1 MFPTRDP
8 LIGHVEHHAAGG
20 GLELRRGTTV
30 EQIVRD
36 DGGWRVR
43 TSNGELRAGQVIVAT
58 GYGNEPVIP
67 DWPGRHAHPG
77 QLLHSS
83 QYRNPQPCR
92 GDRVLVVGPG
102 SSGMEIAHDPRPARR
117 PSLAGGAH
125 AAQHPPSRGPR
136 RHARRHDRR
145 GDAPSPH
152 TGRRCARVLRAPDE
166 HQRSQRI
173 RATGPRSR
181 ADHPAAPSRRRAR
194 DRRYRANPDDQDRRD
209 RDPSRG
215 PGVRRPCGAPRR
227 RIHDRARRGHLRHRL
242 SPRLERLVGGADV
255 LDEHG
260 RPRATGEHP
269 AAPFA
274 SSATSP
280 GPQGSATWP
289 SRPNAPPRQS
299 PQNSATRVGALES
312 PSSVVE
318 TYAGHGAGLNGRRL
332 TSGCR
337 PRHKADTTSPWSL
350 PVQQVPSHR
359 RRARRSRPC
368 RCSRG
373 RSSGGLLPDCRG
385 GS

>member
-1 MFPTRDP
+1 MTRLRRLGVAPAIVDTE
-8 LIGHVEHHAAGG
+8 LIETIRTGGIEIVPAVQAFSGRAVRLAGG
-20 GLELRRGTTV
+20 STIEP
-30 EQIVRD
+30 D
-36 DGGWRVR
+36 
-43 TSNGELRAGQVIVAT
+43 AVICAT
-58 GYGNEPVIP
+58 GY
-67 DWPGRHAHPG
+67 R
-77 QLLHSS
+77 
-83 QYRNPQPCR
+83 R
-92 GDRVLVVGPG
+92 G
-102 SSGMEIAHDPRPARR
+102 SSA
-117 PSLAGGAH
+117 SSAG
-125 AAQHPPSRGPR
+125 
-136 RHARRHDRR
+136 
-145 GDAPSPH
+145 
-152 TGRRCARVLRAPDE
+152 L
-166 HQRSQRI
+166 
-173 RATGPRSR
+173 
-181 ADHPAAPSRRRAR
+181 
-194 DRRYRANPDDQDRRD
+194 
-209 RDPSRG
+209 
-215 PGVRRPCGAPRR
+215 
-227 RIHDRARRGHLRHRL
+227 
-242 SPRLERLVGGADV
+242 DV

-274 SSATSP
+274 SSVTSP
-280 GPQGSATWP
+280 DPQGSATWP